1 MINIKIHYIKND
13 IETIQL
19 PISPS
24 SYKIKSS
31 KNSASINLL
40 GFGEISDGGTPTLKS
55 WTISSI
61 FPSKKYNIC
70 TCTPKSNPFDYCDL
84 IEKLKDNNIVCTYVI
99 TKTNVNIQCT
109 VDDIEYSEED
119 GSGDVYFTITF
130 KEHKEIKLT
139 TNSSTETYY
148 TGVDQM
154 ATPSGYHNLATPY
167 TVSNLAQPSGYSNLA
182 QAYTTSYTV
191 KDGDTL
197 VNIAKKVY
205 GDSSKYTNLIS
216 KNNLENVND
225 ISVGQVLKI

>member
-1 MINIKIHYIKND
+1 
-13 IETIQL
+13 
-19 PISPS
+19 
-24 SYKIKSS
+24 
-31 KNSASINLL
+31 
-40 GFGEISDGGTPTLKS
+40 
-55 WTISSI
+55 
-61 FPSKKYNIC
+61 
-70 TCTPKSNPFDYCDL
+70 
-84 IEKLKDNNIVCTYVI
+84 
-99 TKTNVNIQCT
+99 
-109 VDDIEYSEED
+109 
-119 GSGDVYFTITF
+119 
-130 KEHKEIKLT
+130 
-139 TNSSTETYY
+139 
-148 TGVDQM
+148 M